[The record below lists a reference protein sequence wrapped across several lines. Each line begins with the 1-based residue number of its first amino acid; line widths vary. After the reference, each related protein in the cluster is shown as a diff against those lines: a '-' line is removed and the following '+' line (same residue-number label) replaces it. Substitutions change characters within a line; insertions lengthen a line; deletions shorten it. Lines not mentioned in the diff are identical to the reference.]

1 MMHLIEGAKLK
12 IAGKVLWDAAKKSL
26 DVGRNLVNLLLS
38 GGIKALMPKG
48 LGQVQS
54 AHVLEKR

>member
-1 MMHLIEGAKLK
+1 VTGLTGRNDPFDWLARKLK

-26 DVGRNLVNLLLS
+26 DVGRNPVNLLVS

-48 LGQVQS
+48 LGQ
-54 AHVLEKR
+54 

>member
-48 LGQVQS
+48 LGQ
-54 AHVLEKR
+54 